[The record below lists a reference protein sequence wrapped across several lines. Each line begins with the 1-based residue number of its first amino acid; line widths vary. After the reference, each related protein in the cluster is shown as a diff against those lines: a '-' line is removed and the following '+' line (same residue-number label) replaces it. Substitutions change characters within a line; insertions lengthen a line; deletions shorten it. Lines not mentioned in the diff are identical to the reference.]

1 MEDEME
7 ARVGQSIGGASHRKV
22 ELIEGGE
29 KMVVVALISHEFGGA
44 PVTGLDKR

>member
-22 ELIEGGE
+22 ELIEGE
-29 KMVVVALISHEFGGA
+29 RRWWWRL
-44 PVTGLDKR
+44 